1 MDRRAFVSTVALGLL
16 AALSVAQDRRQW
28 DLVDAAGLVIRGF
41 PCAPPSRAR
50 SHPRPCTDG
59 RPRGELQV
67 RNASLER
74 TSAPATV
81 RQTRVHAAPLLSP
94 RGPRAVPVGPPPEA
108 IPAVPG
114 LWPQGRSSGRSRKH
128 PRRAPMAAR
137 ISGVG
142 NPAASRHSRCE
153 PRHVPDSCR
162 AMPQGDAR
170 VPSGG
175 DCAVEAMI

>member
-28 DLVDAAGLVIRGF
+28 DLVEAAGLVIRGF

-67 RNASLER
+67 RNASPER

-94 RGPRAVPVGPPPEA
+94 RGPRAVPVGPPPPRPSRRYPGFGRKGDHRGEA
-108 IPAVPG
+108 VSIRAVRRWRLAFRASVTRRQVVIPVASHGMFQTHAEPC
-114 LWPQGRSSGRSRKH
+114 RK
-128 PRRAPMAAR
+128 
-137 ISGVG
+137 
-142 NPAASRHSRCE
+142 
-153 PRHVPDSCR
+153 
-162 AMPQGDAR
+162 AMLEFLRGEIR
-170 VPSGG
+170 L
-175 DCAVEAMI
+175 